1 MWVWLRLTIIKLASR
16 KNMMSISGMIS
27 MRALLCGIGEDTLI
41 FYIR

>member
-1 MWVWLRLTIIKLASR
+1 
-16 KNMMSISGMIS
+16 MMSINGMIS